1 MKRLLMAVMFMAAMS
16 LASMA
21 VSAHAA
27 GDDVCGNSFGF
38 FYDEVLF
45 LIKFESANPDLPCV
59 SGVATLYWQDSK
71 REGSFVVDSKNIV
84 KVSGI
89 GKFVLDGSM
98 LYFLDSASIVFDE
111 Y

>member
-1 MKRLLMAVMFMAAMS
+1 MKKLLIAVMFVALMAG
-16 LASMA
+16 
-21 VSAHAA
+21 SAHA

-45 LIKFESANPDLPCV
+45 LIKFESANPDLPCT
-59 SGVATLYWQDSK
+59 SGTATLYWQASK
-71 REGSFVVDSKNIV
+71 REGSFAVDSQKIV
-84 KVSGI
+84 KVNGI

-98 LYFLDSASIVFDE
+98 LYFLDSATIIFDA